1 MFMIINYSVRNI
13 MPVRTKYSKKNGKQ
27 YSLLGLNVKTKSRTK
42 KTMSGGSICWFNK
55 CNELEVSRK
64 YACEVVEKI
73 IPNYTGKYKTT
84 YVINAQRILHD
95 YLTNVVYRMY
105 KLYGSN
111 TIKIKTNRNMSP
123 EYKLEFI
130 FKIPV
135 KPDKETSYGKTTYV
149 HTDTK
154 DTKYQDRIPLFAFID
169 LYNYLMTLNNSPR
182 NITNNYTHEQVNSD
196 ICKKT
201 LSHEPQYIQPKYYK
215 TSDTSVYTVYGVCTS
230 SNTTTK
236 TIPNIIYRLKK
247 GVDGVR
253 DLLANPS
260 LYKKQKS
267 QILSDYKSI
276 LSELKNRNYVE
287 DLAFGL
293 YYASMYSA
301 NANTQGNLKA
311 SPYDGSS
318 GYRGYGYRE
327 W

>member
-1 MFMIINYSVRNI
+1 
-13 MPVRTKYSKKNGKQ
+13 MPVKTKYSKKNRKQ
-27 YSLLGLNVKTKSRTK
+27 YSRFGANVKTKSRTK

-64 YACEVVEKI
+64 YAGEAVEKI
-73 IPNYTGKYKTT
+73 IPKDTGKSKS

-95 YLTNVVYRMY
+95 YLTSVVYRMY
-105 KLYGSN
+105 KLYGN
-111 TIKIKTNRNMSP
+111 NMIKIKTSRDRSP

-149 HTDTK
+149 NTDTK
-154 DTKYQDRIPLFAFID
+154 ETKYQDRVSLFAFID

-196 ICKKT
+196 ICKN
-201 LSHEPQYIQPKYYK
+201 LSYETQYIQPKYYK
-215 TSDTSVYTVYGVCTS
+215 TSDTSVYTIYGVCTS

-301 NANTQGNLKA
+301 TTNSQGNLKA
-311 SPYDGSS
+311 VPYGGSS
-318 GYRGYGYRE
+318 GYGYGGYGGYGGYRL
-327 W
+327 

>member
-1 MFMIINYSVRNI
+1 MIVFRVRSI
-13 MPVRTKYSKKNGKQ
+13 MPVRNKHSKKNRKQ
-27 YSLLGLNVKTKSRTK
+27 YSRFDTKSRTK
-42 KTMSGGSICWFNK
+42 KVQRGGSICWFNK

-64 YACEVVEKI
+64 YAGEAVEKI
-73 IPNYTGKYKTT
+73 IPNDTGKSKS

-95 YLTNVVYRMY
+95 YLTSVVYRMY
-105 KLYGSN
+105 KLYGN
-111 TIKIKTNRNMSP
+111 LPIKIKTNRTSNP

-149 HTDTK
+149 NTDTK
-154 DTKYQDRIPLFAFID
+154 DNKYLDRVSLFAFID

-196 ICKKT
+196 ICKK
-201 LSHEPQYIQPKYYK
+201 LSDTIQYIQPKYYK
-215 TSDTSVYTVYGVCTS
+215 TSDTSVYTIYGVCTS

-236 TIPNIIYRLKK
+236 TIPNIIYKLKK
-247 GVDGVR
+247 AVNDVR
-253 DLLANPS
+253 DLLTNPS

-301 NANTQGNLKA
+301 TTNSQGKLTA
-311 SPYDGSS
+311 SPYGEYR
-318 GYRGYGYRE
+318 GYRG